1 MPERTVVIVLH
12 GGMRRRASSPADR
25 RFPARVYRAGSEPDA
40 RFSLANERTYLA
52 WIRTAL
58 ALIAGGVALK
68 ALDLG
73 IHPGFR
79 LAASVVLL
87 VAGIA
92 APLQAWFGWARVERA
107 LRRGEP
113 LPSSLLALPV
123 GVAVVVVGLLVL
135 VGILVA

>member
-1 MPERTVVIVLH
+1 MLH
-12 GGMRRRASSPADR
+12 EGMQRRARSAGDG
-25 RFPARVYRAGSEPDA
+25 RFPARVYRDGGEPDA

-79 LAASVVLL
+79 VAAAVVALAA
-87 VAGIA
+87 GIG

-113 LPSSLLALPV
+113 LPSSLLALPI
-123 GVAVVVVGLLVL
+123 GIAVLVVGLLVL
-135 VGILVA
+135 IGIIVA